1 MRHLSTAGLV
11 VLVLLLTAALIA
23 NMPEVRRYL
32 RISSM

>member
-1 MRHLSTAGLV
+1 MRHLSKAGLV

>member
-11 VLVLLLTAALIA
+11 ILVLILTAALIA

-32 RISSM
+32 RIRSM

>member
-1 MRHLSTAGLV
+1 MRHLGTAGLV

>member
-11 VLVLLLTAALIA
+11 ILVLILTVALIA

-32 RISSM
+32 RIRSM